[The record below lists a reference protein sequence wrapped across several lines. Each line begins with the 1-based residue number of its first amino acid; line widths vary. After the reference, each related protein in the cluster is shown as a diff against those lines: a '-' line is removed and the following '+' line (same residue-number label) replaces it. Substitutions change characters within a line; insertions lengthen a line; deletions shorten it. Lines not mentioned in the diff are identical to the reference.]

1 MIFLRRIKFHWR
13 EAEVR
18 ETIHGIRVAFQLLQD
33 LPPSLL
39 QSYFFSLKDEI
50 SIAVDAL
57 PGTLAQLLSLGCSSR
72 NHRSFLYY
80 LLSEGGECLPCTA
93 LMPSALA
100 RGDGHGYSSDP
111 PC

>member
-1 MIFLRRIKFHWR
+1 MIFLQRIKFHWR

-18 ETIHGIRVAFQLLQD
+18 ETIHGISSISAPAGS
-33 LPPSLL
+33 PPSLL

-100 RGDGHGYSSDP
+100 RVDGHGYSSDP